1 MDYSSGFHMVRIL
14 SRCAL
19 GICYNHRLL
28 LKYITIQHVMNEQ
41 LIFLYTSLPI
51 IEAKSISYVY
61 SLQGT
66 KNRRIQ
72 SGWITCVIEAFLHG
86 L

>member
-28 LKYITIQHVMNEQ
+28 LKYVTIQHVMNEQ
-41 LIFLYTSLPI
+41 LIYYILSCTHHFLI
-51 IEAKSISYVY
+51 
-61 SLQGT
+61 
-66 KNRRIQ
+66 
-72 SGWITCVIEAFLHG
+72 
-86 L
+86 